1 VGFAHR
7 FCISFQ
13 HNIWPSSP
21 NALLLGG
28 YVFIIDINI
37 EVEIAIQ
44 IAQLIAADRARS
56 YLFQRLDSVLI
67 KVRSAL
73 ARLEYVCGL
82 GSEGR
87 LRKDRITLVPKL
99 SKSSAN
105 LVEVRG
111 SRLCGGLADRL
122 LSRLLRF
129 DGNPVG
135 GLLSSLLR
143 FDGDL
148 SNLLGKRRLRSCEL

>member
-1 VGFAHR
+1 VGLAYR
-7 FCISFQ
+7 FCIPFQ

-21 NALLLGG
+21 NASLLGD
-28 YVFIIDINI
+28 YIFILDINI

-44 IAQLIAADRARS
+44 IAQLIAADRAGS
-56 YLFQRLDSVLI
+56 YFFQWLDSVLI
-67 KVRSAL
+67 EVRSAL
-73 ARLEYVCGL
+73 AELKYVCGL

-99 SKSSAN
+99 SESSADF
-105 LVEVRG
+105 VEVRG

-129 DGNPVG
+129 DGNLVG
-135 GLLSSLLR
+135 GLLSSLLK

-148 SNLLGKRRLRSCEL
+148 SNFLGKRRLCNCEL